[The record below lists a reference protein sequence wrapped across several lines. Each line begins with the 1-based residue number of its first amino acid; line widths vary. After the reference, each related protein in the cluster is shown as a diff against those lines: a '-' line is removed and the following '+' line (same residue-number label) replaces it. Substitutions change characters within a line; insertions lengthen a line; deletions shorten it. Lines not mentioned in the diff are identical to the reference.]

1 MFRAFCLTKSM
12 GSPNVSLL
20 SDVSCSYIP
29 RRHYF
34 PIALLCEKSPFHSRL
49 PLLLPARR
57 VPLSSPLFL
66 AALEVA
72 LVRLRTPKPKWV
84 CLLVLARW
92 QILQPF
98 QATLAPGHIYYVYTW
113 SNSFEC
119 KDNHIGVHVSDF
131 PGIIG
136 AHSCIN
142 YAAGGDRIVMTIG
155 PTVGQWL

>member
-1 MFRAFCLTKSM
+1 MQRLPLGDTLFRAFCLTKSM

-72 LVRLRTPKPKWV
+72 LVRLRTPKTKMGLFACLSVRGCKFFNRFRPLW
-84 CLLVLARW
+84 LLVTFTTYTLG
-92 QILQPF
+92 
-98 QATLAPGHIYYVYTW
+98 ATLSSARIITSVCT
-113 SNSFEC
+113 
-119 KDNHIGVHVSDF
+119 F
-131 PGIIG
+131 PISQG
-136 AHSCIN
+136 
-142 YAAGGDRIVMTIG
+142 
-155 PTVGQWL
+155 